1 MPDHE
6 DTSTG
11 TTTPQ
16 SPSVQYDGQGIS
28 KPLSHTLHSDS
39 DQEGDPETLHRSK
52 STRSI
57 AETLPWYRE
66 LLFVAVICLG
76 QLYTQAGLGQTLSI
90 IHVIGETWGLE
101 ESPDLSWLI
110 AGYSLTVGTF
120 ILFSGRLGDLF
131 GYKTIYLIGMSW
143 YSLWS
148 LVCGLAVYS
157 NHVLFVFG
165 RVLQGIGPALI
176 LPNGLA
182 ILGAT
187 YAPGKKKSLAFAAF
201 AATAPAGS
209 VIGATFSGL
218 FALKW
223 WPWTFWTFS
232 IVLAATVALAYV
244 VIPPVP
250 SSHRENR
257 PNTNREMIAHLDIP
271 GALTGVIGL
280 ILINF
285 SWNQAPI
292 AGWQEPYVY
301 VTLIIG
307 IIFIA
312 AYFLIEIRYAKHP
325 LVPFD
330 ALSSDVAFVLG
341 AVACGWGSFGIWV
354 WYTWQFLLELRG
366 NSPLLGSASFVPVV
380 ISGALAAA
388 VVGLLLHRAG
398 PPLVMLLALVAFT
411 IGSILMATCPID
423 QTYWAQSFVSFV
435 ITPWGMD
442 MSFPAATILLSNA
455 VAREHQ
461 GIAAS
466 LVNTVVNYSIALGLG
481 IAGTVEYQINNGG
494 TTQAEKLKGYRG
506 SYYLGIGIAGLG
518 VVICSIYLIKSKKDA
533 RKKQQGEKH

>member
-1 MPDHE
+1 M
-6 DTSTG
+6 
-11 TTTPQ
+11 
-16 SPSVQYDGQGIS
+16 
-28 KPLSHTLHSDS
+28 
-39 DQEGDPETLHRSK
+39 
-52 STRSI
+52 
-57 AETLPWYRE
+57 
-66 LLFVAVICLG
+66 
-76 QLYTQAGLGQTLSI
+76 
-90 IHVIGETWGLE
+90 
-101 ESPDLSWLI
+101 
-110 AGYSLTVGTF
+110 
-120 ILFSGRLGDLF
+120 F

-143 YSLWS
+143 FSLWS

-187 YAPGKKKSLAFAAF
+187 YAPGRKKSLAFAAF

-257 PNTNREMIAHLDIP
+257 PDTNRGMIEHLDIP
-271 GALTGVIGL
+271 GALTGVAGL

-285 SWNQAPI
+285 AWNQAPI

-301 VTLIIG
+301 VTLILG

-312 AYFLIEIRYAKHP
+312 AYFLIEIRYSKHP

-398 PPLVMLLALVAFT
+398 PPLVMLLALLAFT

-494 TTQAEKLKGYRG
+494 ETQADKLKGYRG
-506 SYYLGIGIAGLG
+506 SYYLGIGLAGFG
-518 VVICSIYLIKSKKDA
+518 VLICFIYLIKSKRDASKMKD
-533 RKKQQGEKH
+533 GEKF